1 MSKATIAKDVVIIGA
16 GISGLTAALYSS
28 RLELSTVVLEN
39 ALIGGQISSA
49 ARVENYPGLE
59 SIGGNEL
66 ASRVMWQA
74 QKYGAK
80 LDEFDEV
87 ERCELD
93 GSKKYVET
101 ANYMYECDAVI
112 VATGQHRRKLGLPEE
127 GRFANRGVHYCE
139 VCDGHMYGGKVIAVA
154 GGGNAAVDA
163 ANFLTKYGSKVY
175 LIHRSELRADESSQ
189 QKLFANEKVEVM
201 LQTRIVKLIGDSRLR
216 QAEVLDGATGT
227 ARLLDVD
234 GLFVNV
240 GVEPNVELFR
250 EQLKVDERGFIVAG
264 EDCKT
269 NLAGVFA
276 AGDVRTKEFRQLTT
290 AAADGTVAALQ
301 AEKYIR
307 ALRK

>member
-1 MSKATIAKDVVIIGA
+1 MSKKTIAKDVVIIGA

-28 RLELSTVVLEN
+28 RLELSTGVLEN

-80 LDEFDEV
+80 VDEFDEV

-201 LQTRIVKLIGDSRLR
+201 LQTRIVKLIGESRLR

-307 ALRK
+307 SLRK

>member
-66 ASRVMWQA
+66 ASRVMWQS

-80 LDEFDEV
+80 VDEFDEV

-307 ALRK
+307 SLRK